1 MERNV
6 PSSWVGTVAL
16 IPALSPQW
24 APSGAPGSAGTK
36 MAQKLVQRRSKPQVA
51 ANPAARISNG
61 GKTTGG
67 SSGKQSGAKTS
78 NRAGKQRTWS
88 DMFSNMACGAA
99 RYAGHPLAFLTAVLL
114 VLIWAFT
121 GPLFNYSDTWQ
132 LVINTSTTIVTFLM
146 VFLIQHTQ
154 NRDTLAV
161 QLKLAE
167 LIMAA
172 TGAEDRLATAEDL
185 SEEELEEMHKDYQ
198 RRAEDTLDRL
208 KQHRARLKHAS

>member
-1 MERNV
+1 M
-6 PSSWVGTVAL
+6 
-16 IPALSPQW
+16 
-24 APSGAPGSAGTK
+24 GAFGRAWFGRTK
-36 MAQKLVQRRSKPQVA
+36 MAQKLVHRRSKPQVA
-51 ANPAARISNG
+51 VNPAARISHG
-61 GKTTGG
+61 GKTPAG
-67 SSGKQSGAKTS
+67 SSAKQSGVKKS
-78 NRAGKQRTWS
+78 NGPGGKRSTWS
-88 DMFSNMACGAA
+88 AMFSNMACGAA

>member
-1 MERNV
+1 M
-6 PSSWVGTVAL
+6 AHKL
-16 IPALSPQW
+16 I
-24 APSGAPGSAGTK
+24 
-36 MAQKLVQRRSKPQVA
+36 RSKPQVA
-51 ANPAARISNG
+51 ANPRISSA
-61 GKTTGG
+61 GKSPGG
-67 SSGKQSGAKTS
+67 SSAKQPGAKKS
-78 NRAGKQRTWS
+78 NGPAHKHSAWHA
-88 DMFSNMACGAA
+88 MFSNMACGAA

-114 VLIWAFT
+114 VLIWALT

-172 TGAEDRLATAEDL
+172 TEAENRLATAGDL
-185 SEEELEEMHKDYQ
+185 SEEELEDLHKDYQ

-208 KQHRARLKHAS
+208 KQRRARLKHAS

>member
-1 MERNV
+1 M
-6 PSSWVGTVAL
+6 
-16 IPALSPQW
+16 
-24 APSGAPGSAGTK
+24 
-36 MAQKLVQRRSKPQVA
+36 RR
-51 ANPAARISNG
+51 R
-61 GKTTGG
+61 
-67 SSGKQSGAKTS
+67 
-78 NRAGKQRTWS
+78 
-88 DMFSNMACGAA
+88 A

-172 TGAEDRLATAEDL
+172 TGR
-185 SEEELEEMHKDYQ
+185 
-198 RRAEDTLDRL
+198 
-208 KQHRARLKHAS
+208 